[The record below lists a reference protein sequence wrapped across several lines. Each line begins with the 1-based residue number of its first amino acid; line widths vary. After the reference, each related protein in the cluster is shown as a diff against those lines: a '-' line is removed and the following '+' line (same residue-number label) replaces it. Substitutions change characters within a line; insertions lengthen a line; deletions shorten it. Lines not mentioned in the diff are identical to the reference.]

1 MSSSITST
9 KSSSSMRIRYSC
21 SHDDSK
27 NHGTPTD
34 YQKDSVSKPGSPSS
48 LNRIDL
54 TLLFAIDLR
63 NQKLQLRKICR
74 NCRLS
79 LPNNV
84 LCIHR
89 LDQVC
94 RSPAPVRCSEEVTA
108 YLQSK
113 EPILHYA
120 GSEDHL
126 TGIVPLN
133 CVL

>member
-21 SHDDSK
+21 SNDDSK

-34 YQKDSVSKPGSPSS
+34 YLKDSVSKPGSPSS

-94 RSPAPVRCSEEVTA
+94 RSRPQCVVQKKSQPISNPKSPFSITLAPR
-108 YLQSK
+108 
-113 EPILHYA
+113 I
-120 GSEDHL
+120 
-126 TGIVPLN
+126 I
-133 CVL
+133 